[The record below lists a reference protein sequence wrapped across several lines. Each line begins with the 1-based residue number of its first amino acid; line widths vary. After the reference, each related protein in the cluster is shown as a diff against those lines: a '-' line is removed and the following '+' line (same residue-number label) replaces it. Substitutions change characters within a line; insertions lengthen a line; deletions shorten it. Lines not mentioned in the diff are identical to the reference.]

1 MEQHPSRN
9 NYRANVYC
17 GTAAL
22 LLALL
27 SFLLFYLA
35 RSFYHQPMSFSQILS
50 HPLMLAMAGIS
61 SKWGADIGLY
71 FFKLKCKYVSIQH
84 KSDCRLISF
93 WIFSVFVFLS
103 LLQLFSHGL
112 AISP

>member
-1 MEQHPSRN
+1 MEQHPSHN
-9 NYRANVYC
+9 NFRANLYC
-17 GTAAL
+17 GITAL

-27 SFLLFYLA
+27 CFLLFYLA
-35 RSFYHQPMSFSQILS
+35 RTYYLQPMSFSQILS

-71 FFKLKCKYVSIQH
+71 FFKLKYKYVSVQH

-93 WIFSVFVFLS
+93 WMFSVFVFLS
-103 LLQLFSHGL
+103 LLQLFSNGL
-112 AISP
+112 AISF